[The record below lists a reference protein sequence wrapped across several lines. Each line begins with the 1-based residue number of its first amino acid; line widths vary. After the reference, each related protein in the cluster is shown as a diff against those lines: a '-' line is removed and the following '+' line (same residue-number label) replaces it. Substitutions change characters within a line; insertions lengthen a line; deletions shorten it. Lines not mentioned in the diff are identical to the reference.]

1 MNYKRNM
8 FILIILAT
16 ILMSLVAC
24 SQTVNNENSNSNV
37 NDSVQSVTNSESSD
51 INTLAVTTKLLS
63 EDELFS
69 NRDKEQETNLT
80 GATKYEV
87 VDNTEINITKEGV
100 YVISGTASNVTIN
113 VEAGD
118 EEKVQLV
125 LDNLNI
131 SNEDKECIHVESAD
145 KVFVT
150 TSSQS
155 NLVYSAS
162 DTENATGA
170 IFSRD
175 DIVFNGNGALTI
187 DSSYNGIVG
196 KDDVKITGGT
206 YNITSGKNGIRAND
220 SICIVGGTINIEAGS
235 DGLHAENSDD
245 DSKGYIYINSC
256 TINITAKDDAI
267 HATSIAQV
275 NGGTIN
281 VTAGEGVEGT
291 FVQING
297 GTFTINGVDDGINAA
312 RKSSAYTPTFEM
324 NDGYL
329 TINMSQGDTDG
340 IDSNGNIII
349 NSGTIEVNGSSTFDY
364 DGEAIKNGGTIII
377 NGASTDTIPNQ
388 MIGGGMRD
396 GKNIYNTYI
405 RRNNYD

>member
-37 NDSVQSVTNSESSD
+37 NDSVQSGTNSESSD
-51 INTLAVTTKLLS
+51 INTLAVATKLLS

-69 NRDKEQETNLT
+69 NRDKEQEANLT

-349 NSGTIEVNGSSTFDY
+349 NGGTIEVNGSSTFDY

-388 MIGGGMRD
+388 MMGGGMRD
-396 GKNIYNTYI
+396 GKNGFK
-405 RRNNYD
+405 R

>member
-8 FILIILAT
+8 LILIILAT

-37 NDSVQSVTNSESSD
+37 NDSVQSGTNSESSD
-51 INTLAVTTKLLS
+51 INTLAVATKLLS

-69 NRDKEQETNLT
+69 NRDKEQEANLT

-87 VDNTEINITKEGV
+87 VDNTDINITKEGV

-155 NLVYSAS
+155 NLVYSTG

-220 SICIVGGTINIEAGS
+220 SICVAGGTINIEAGS

-312 RKSSAYTPTFEM
+312 RKSSSYTPTFEM

-349 NSGTIEVNGSSTFDY
+349 NGGTIEVNGSSTFDY
-364 DGEAIKNGGTIII
+364 DGEAVKNGGTIII
-377 NGASTDTIPNQ
+377 NGVETDTIPNQ
-388 MIGGGMRD
+388 MMGGGMNG
-396 GKNIYNTYI
+396 GKNRQ
-405 RRNNYD
+405 RR